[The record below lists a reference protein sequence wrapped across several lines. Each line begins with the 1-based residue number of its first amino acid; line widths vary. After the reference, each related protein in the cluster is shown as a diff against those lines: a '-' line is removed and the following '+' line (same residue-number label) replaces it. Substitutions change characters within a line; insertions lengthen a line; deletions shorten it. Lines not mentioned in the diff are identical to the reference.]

1 MLWDLL
7 DFPGFSEVEF
17 QNPDFFWLGLVLIPM
32 IVWYIL
38 KNEKS
43 KASIS
48 FSGYEGFEKAS
59 FNYRYWFS
67 HILFVLRIAAV
78 ASLIVILAR
87 PQSHNQWENV
97 NTQGIEIVIAMDIS
111 GSMLAEDLQPN
122 RLEAAKEVA
131 MKFISGRPNDNIGL
145 VVYSGE
151 SFPQCPLTMDHTS
164 LLNVF
169 AQVKN
174 GMIEDG
180 TAIGLG
186 LANSVNLLKDSKSK
200 SKVVILLT
208 DGVNNRGM
216 IEPKDAADLA
226 TLYNI
231 RVYTIGV
238 GKEGMAPYPVQTP
251 LGVSYQNMEVEI
263 DEDILIDIAKKTGGK
278 YFRATNNESL
288 KMIYEEIDQMEKTKQ
303 ETAVH
308 SRTQE
313 EFFLFAFLAAIFVLC
328 EILFRNLIFKTIP

>member
-7 DFPGFSEVEF
+7 DFPGFDNVEF
-17 QNPDFFWLGLVLIPM
+17 QQPDFFWLFLLLIPM
-32 IVWYIL
+32 IYWYVL

-43 KASIS
+43 KASIR
-48 FSGYEGFEKAS
+48 FSGYEGFENNS
-59 FNYRYWFS
+59 VNYRYWMS
-67 HILFVLRIAAV
+67 HILFLLRLAAV
-78 ASLIVILAR
+78 AGLIVVLAR
-87 PQSHNQWENV
+87 PQSHNQWKNV
-97 NTQGIEIVIAMDIS
+97 NTKGIEIVMAMDIS
-111 GSMLAEDLQPN
+111 GSMLAEDLKPN
-122 RLEAAKEVA
+122 RLEAAKEVG

-151 SFPQCPLTMDHTS
+151 SFPQCPLTMDHAS

-169 AQVKN
+169 SQVKN

-186 LANSVNLLKDSKSK
+186 LANAVNLLKDSDAA

-226 TLYNI
+226 ALYNI

-238 GKEGMAPYPVQTP
+238 GTEGVAPYPVQTP
-251 LGVSYQNMEVEI
+251 IGVQYQNMEVEI
-263 DEDILIDIAKKTGGK
+263 DEDVLIDIAEKTGGK

-288 KMIYEEIDQMEKTKQ
+288 EMIYEEIDQMEKSKL

-308 SRTQE
+308 TRTQE
-313 EFFLFAFLAAIFVLC
+313 EFFLFAFLSAVFVVA
-328 EILFRNLIFKTIP
+328 EILLRNLVFKTIP